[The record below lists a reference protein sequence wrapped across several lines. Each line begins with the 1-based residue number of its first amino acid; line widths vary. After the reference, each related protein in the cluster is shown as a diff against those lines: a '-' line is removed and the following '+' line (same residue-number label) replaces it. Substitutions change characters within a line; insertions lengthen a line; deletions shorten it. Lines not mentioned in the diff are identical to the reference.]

1 MSEEQEKQESKKS
14 TKDTILS
21 YVVWV
26 GAVVLLAW
34 FLITFVAQRT
44 DVNGTSMVPTLEDGD
59 QLICDK
65 ISYRFR
71 DPERFDI
78 IIFPYQYQK
87 NTYFIKRVIGL
98 PGETVRIDYDGNIYI
113 NGEILNEKYGL
124 EKMAYPGIAEQE
136 ITLGDDEYFV
146 LGDNRNVSEDSRYP
160 DVGLIKR
167 KDIIGRAWLRIYPF
181 SKFGLITHDLGADN
195 LDTYSGL
202 SVDEP
207 SGTLSTA
214 SD

>member
-14 TKDTILS
+14 TKDTILG

-44 DVNGTSMVPTLEDGD
+44 DVSGTSMVPTLEDGD

>member
-14 TKDTILS
+14 TKDTILG

-34 FLITFVAQRT
+34 LLITFVAQRT

-113 NGEILNEKYGL
+113 NGEILDEKYGL

>member
-14 TKDTILS
+14 TKDTILG

-34 FLITFVAQRT
+34 CLITFVAQRT

>member
-14 TKDTILS
+14 TKDTILG

-34 FLITFVAQRT
+34 LLITFVAQRT

-136 ITLGDDEYFV
+136 IILGDDEYFV